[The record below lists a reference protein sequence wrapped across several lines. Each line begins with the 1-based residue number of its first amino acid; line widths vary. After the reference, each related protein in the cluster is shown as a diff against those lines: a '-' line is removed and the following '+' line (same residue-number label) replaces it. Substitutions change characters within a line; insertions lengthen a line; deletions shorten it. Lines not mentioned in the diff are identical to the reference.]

1 MFSIINVVFIH
12 LYLLFRR
19 QNYIFYLKPP
29 NYLRFFLFLLL
40 VYGKRPVSKVSVI
53 LPNVVSQ
60 YVLNEVYHMLP
71 YAKKVYYNVI
81 GIEYIG
87 IIIKKKE
94 KKFAIWIFLS
104 IFAEKYC
111 DMAKYIN
118 PFTDVGFK
126 RIFGQELS
134 KPLLLD
140 FLNSLFEGEK
150 HIVNLTFLD
159 KEQPALFEEDR
170 SLIYDIY
177 CETDE
182 GEKIIVEMQNK
193 SQPFFKNRSIYYV
206 SESIARQG
214 ERGSSWNYE
223 IDSVYLVAFL
233 NFSPLD
239 FKKQFR
245 TDVVLAEKDT
255 KEQFSDKLRMIYL
268 QLPLFKK
275 EADECENQVERWI
288 YLLKNMETLNRLP
301 WAAQSAVFKKLES
314 IADVSAMTRAERLQ
328 YDEALKKY
336 RDTISVFEGVRMEGR
351 KEGIVA
357 NARKMKSYGF
367 TLEMISDITGL
378 TMEEVRDL

>member
-1 MFSIINVVFIH
+1 MLISWKSIIFAT
-12 LYLLFRR
+12 
-19 QNYIFYLKPP
+19 K
-29 NYLRFFLFLLL
+29 
-40 VYGKRPVSKVSVI
+40 KRDTA
-53 LPNVVSQ
+53 N
-60 YVLNEVYHMLP
+60 
-71 YAKKVYYNVI
+71 
-81 GIEYIG
+81 
-87 IIIKKKE
+87 
-94 KKFAIWIFLS
+94 
-104 IFAEKYC
+104 
-111 DMAKYIN
+111 YIN

-150 HIVNLTFLD
+150 HIANLTFLD

-177 CETDE
+177 CETDD

-214 ERGSSWNYE
+214 ERGSAWNYA

-233 NFSPLD
+233 NFSPID

-245 TDVVLAEKDT
+245 TDVVLAEKGT
-255 KEQFSDKLRMIYL
+255 TEQFSDKLRMIFL
-268 QLPLFKK
+268 QLPLFTK

-301 WAAQSAVFKKLES
+301 WAAQSAVFQKLES
-314 IADVSAMTRAERLQ
+314 IADVGGMTRAERLQ

-336 RDTISVFEGVRMEGR
+336 RDTISVFEGVRMEGNA
-351 KEGIVA
+351 EGRENEKKATIQRLLASGASV
-357 NARKMKSYGF
+357 
-367 TLEMISDITGL
+367 DIIAIATGMSEADVKL
-378 TMEEVRDL
+378 IINEITKDS